1 MVVTASTMLPLRTM
15 APSFSL
21 PEPATGRTVQLSDVR
36 KENGMLIMFLSN
48 HCPFVKLIMPFL
60 PTLASKLAEKSIGV
74 AGINSNDVSSYPEDS
89 PEKMA
94 DLVKDKQLNFP
105 YLFDETQAV
114 AKAYS
119 AACTPDFYLFD
130 KNGVLAYR

>member
-1 MVVTASTMLPLRTM
+1 
-15 APSFSL
+15 
-21 PEPATGRTVQLSDVR
+21 
-36 KENGMLIMFLSN
+36 
-48 HCPFVKLIMPFL
+48 MPFL
-60 PTLASKLAEKSIGV
+60 STLASKLEENSIGLV
-74 AGINSNDVSSYPEDS
+74 GINSNDVSSYPEDS

-94 DLVKDKQLNFP
+94 ELVKDKGLNFP

-119 AACTPDFYLFD
+119 AACTPDFFLFD